1 MAEQNLPA
9 QVKKSTASDNRI
21 RIGIGQADGS
31 VRVQGQRIAA
41 GYLGGEPFDAGDSVA
56 LVRQDKT
63 WLILGKIYPSLT
75 EAIMMQAGFTN
86 ITVTAATSA
95 TLAVVFDRPFAVPP
109 AVAVSINSGA
119 GATAGWGSRAINIV
133 TTGFTIF
140 IFGTSSTFTV
150 PIAWQ
155 AQAVTQVGG

>member
-41 GYLGGEPFDAGDSVA
+41 GYLGGEPFDAGDPVA

-63 WLILGKIYPSLT
+63 WLVLGKIYPSLT
-75 EAIMMQAGFTN
+75 DAIMMQAGFIN
-86 ITVTAATSA
+86 VTVTAATSA
-95 TLAVVFDRPFAVPP
+95 TLGVLFDRPFASPP
-109 AVAVSINSGA
+109 AVALTINSGA
-119 GATAGWGSRAINIV
+119 GSTAGWSSRAINIT

-140 IFGTSSTFTV
+140 LFGTSSTFTV
-150 PIAWQ
+150 PVGWQ
-155 AQAVTQVGG
+155 AQAVTQTGG